1 MVNDFG
7 IEWNVR
13 WSAKIPTAWKM
24 CIYGVF
30 SGPYI
35 LVFGPE
41 KTPRAGNTAGDGGYA
56 PPPPPPHPIFLR
68 SKKKKAEQKKE
79 RISKQ
84 KLLKGCHQGQQV
96 TVLAILERLEFKHF
110 FSQPTTVADNTF
122 YCSTLKSFSPALY
135 FGLVS
140 PYTFSSG
147 KM

>member
-1 MVNDFG
+1 MKCTVLCQNSHCMK
-7 IEWNVR
+7 NVHIR
-13 WSAKIPTAWKM
+13 SFFRSVYSRIRTRKNSQGWQHRGRRGL
-24 CIYGVF
+24 C
-30 SGPYI
+30 
-35 LVFGPE
+35 
-41 KTPRAGNTAGDGGYA
+41 
-56 PPPPPPHPIFLR
+56 PPHPPPHPIFLR
-68 SKKKKAEQKKE
+68 SKKKKGEQKKE

>member
-1 MVNDFG
+1 MYGALPKFPLH
-7 IEWNVR
+7 EKCAYTEFFQVR
-13 WSAKIPTAWKM
+13 I
-24 CIYGVF
+24 F
-30 SGPYI
+30 SYSDQKKLPG
-35 LVFGPE
+35 LA
-41 KTPRAGNTAGDGGYA
+41 TPRETGAMP

-68 SKKKKAEQKKE
+68 SKKKKGEQKKE

-96 TVLAILERLEFKHF
+96 TVLAILERLEFKQF